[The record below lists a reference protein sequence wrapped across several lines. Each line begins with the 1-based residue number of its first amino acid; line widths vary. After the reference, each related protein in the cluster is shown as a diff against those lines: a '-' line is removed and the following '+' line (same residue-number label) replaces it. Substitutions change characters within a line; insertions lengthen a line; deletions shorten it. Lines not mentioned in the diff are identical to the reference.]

1 MAGRR
6 MYVAAVAA
14 VLGAMMAGGAARADT
29 ASLQKVL
36 ETPPD
41 DARINVRWWW
51 FGPSVTTSEITRE
64 MQVMK
69 DNGIGGFE
77 VQPTYPLALDGTLQG
92 PSGPLK
98 NIKWMSPEFL
108 DMLKFTGGKAKELGL
123 QFNLTIGSGWP
134 YGGPMISASEGT
146 GRLEVQQVAVTAGTK
161 SVPFPQLQE
170 GRDVIAAFIGSTG
183 AAAAAEGGA
192 DAAPARGRGARG
204 GAAGGGGRGGRGGGI
219 NANLQSLKPLTLSG
233 NAATLPETLPENPTV
248 VFFISGRGL
257 FKVKRPSYGAD
268 GNTVDHLSA
277 SAVEHFIAEVAR
289 KELDACA
296 PNFPHS
302 IFCDSLEVSGE
313 DWTPDLLKE
322 FQKRRGYDLTPLL
335 PALYGDIGP
344 KTLEIRRDW
353 GKTLTE
359 AFEDNFNT
367 KFKTLAHEHQSLFRE
382 QAYGSPSAGLRSYLT
397 TDLPEGEGF
406 QWHGYRATRYASSA
420 SHLMGVPVTSS
431 ETFTW
436 LHGTVF
442 RGTPLDIKAEADL
455 HFIQGVNQLVCHG
468 YPYTSEGAPFPGWSF
483 YAAGVF
489 DEQNPWYLV
498 MPDVTKYLQRVSA
511 LLRQGQPANDV
522 ALYLADDDAWAN
534 FRPGSIS
541 LSDGVGRQ
549 LGQEI
554 IPTLLDNGYNMDF
567 FDDGMLDARGKVDGG
582 SLAFGDVKYKTIV
595 LAGVERMPLSTLQKL
610 EAFANAGGTVV
621 ATRSIP
627 SIAPGFKATDADQ
640 KAVQEISNRLFKG
653 DSAKGIF
660 VQSDGEV
667 PAAIKKHLAPD
678 VAISSNSAQIGFIHR
693 HTDGGELYFLANTSN
708 QPREFTAT
716 FRATGHP
723 EVWDAMTGKVVG
735 GLQPEGGAGNGETP
749 LKFSLAPYESR
760 IVVFSDR
767 ALPNPAAAHP
777 PGNVAAIDLSS
788 GWTVK
793 FDKPLKGT
801 DAQAVTETMD
811 KLASWTDNDK
821 TKNFSGTATYEKK
834 VNVDAATAAA
844 PGLVISFGEG
854 KPEAGR
860 GGGQGY
866 HAALDAP
873 VRDAAV
879 VYVNGQRAGAVYA
892 PPFEVNV
899 SGLLKAGENQIS
911 IQVANTSVNA
921 IAAKPYPTYD
931 YAGVTREFGNRF
943 QPQGMEVLS
952 TPLPSGLLGPVKIEA
967 K

>member
-1 MAGRR
+1 

-14 VLGAMMAGGAARADT
+14 VLGAMMAGGAARGDT
-29 ASLQKVL
+29 ASLEKVL
-36 ETPPD
+36 QAPPE
-41 DARINVRWWW
+41 DARIHVRWWW
-51 FGPSVTTSEITRE
+51 FGPAVTKSELTRE

-92 PSGPLK
+92 PNGPLK
-98 NIKWMSPEFL
+98 NLKWMSPEFL

-134 YGGPMISASEGT
+134 YGGPMVSASEGT
-146 GRLEVQQVAVTAGTK
+146 GRIEVQQVAVTAGEKT
-161 SVPFPQLQE
+161 VAFPQLQE
-170 GRDVIAAFIGSTG
+170 GRSVIAAFIGSAG
-183 AAAAAEGGA
+183 AAAAEGGGE
-192 DAAPARGRGARG
+192 AAPARGRGNRAG
-204 GAAGGGGRGGRGGGI
+204 GAGARGGRGGRGGI
-219 NANLQSLKPLTLSG
+219 NANVQTLKPLTLSG
-233 NAATLPETLPENPTV
+233 NAATLPATLPENPTV

-277 SAVEHFIAEVAR
+277 SAVEHYITEVAR
-289 KELDACA
+289 KELEACA
-296 PNFPHS
+296 PNFPYS
-302 IFCDSLEVSGE
+302 IFCDSLEVGGE
-313 DWTPDLLKE
+313 DWTPDFVAE
-322 FQKRRGYDLTPLL
+322 FQKRRGYDITPLL

-344 KTLEIRRDW
+344 KTLEVRHDW

-359 AFEDNFNT
+359 VFEDNFNA

-406 QWHGYRATRYASSA
+406 QWHGYRATRYAASA

-468 YPYTSEGAPFPGWSF
+468 YPYTAEGAPFPGWSF

-554 IPTLLDNGYNMDF
+554 IPALLDNGYNMDF

-582 SLAFGDVKYKTIV
+582 SLAFGEVKYKTVV

-610 EAFANAGGTVV
+610 EQFANAGGTVI

-627 SIAPGFKATDADQ
+627 SIAPGYKATDADQ
-640 KAVQEISNRLFKG
+640 QAVQEISNRLFKG
-653 DSAKGIF
+653 ANAKGIF

-667 PAAIKKHLAPD
+667 AAAIKKHLAPD
-678 VAISSNSAQIGFIHR
+678 VAVSNDSAEIGFIHR
-693 HTDGGELYFLANTSN
+693 HTDGGELYFVANTSN

-723 EVWDAMTGKVVG
+723 EMWDAMTGKISG
-735 GLQPEGGAGNGETP
+735 GPQPEAGSGSGGTA
-749 LKFSLAPYESR
+749 LKLSLAPYESR
-760 IVVFSDR
+760 IIVFGDR

-777 PGNVAAIDLSS
+777 PTNVAAVDLST

-801 DAQAVTETMD
+801 DAQPVTEQMD
-811 KLASWTDNDK
+811 KLTSWTENDK
-821 TKNFSGTATYEKK
+821 TKNFSGTATYEKT
-834 VNVDAATAAA
+834 VNIDPALAAA
-844 PGLVISFGEG
+844 PAVITFGEG
-854 KPEAGR
+854 TVPAGGR
-860 GGGQGY
+860 GGQGY
-866 HAALDAP
+866 HANLDGP

-879 VYVNGQRAGAVYA
+879 VIVNGKRAGAVYA
-892 PPFEVNV
+892 PPYRVDV
-899 SGLLKAGENQIS
+899 TALLKPGENQIT
-911 IQVANTSVNA
+911 IEVANTSVNA